1 MGPVGSLKDLISL
14 LLRHGAVFTAIL
26 SAGVLA
32 TLAYA
37 LSLPAAYEATSVI
50 QIQAGALSMGGDQLS
65 PGRRLQLIEQRMMS
79 RGSVLQL
86 IAEHGLYTD
95 LAQLSDDQKVALFRA
110 NTSIKVIDS
119 AGRSPTEGDAAP
131 ISALI
136 VTSRADAP
144 DQAADVVNDMTAKL
158 INQDKEARFA
168 ANTAALDFLRG
179 EQERLSRQLAD
190 IDARIGAEKKDNE
203 ESLPETAESIR
214 AEQAQLRET
223 LLGLEQRGLEL
234 EREQLGLELSTYA
247 SAGDLANLSL
257 SDRLR
262 KLTGELAQ
270 ARRVLPDDHPEV
282 QRIEAEIEGLRKG
295 GEAEALSGA
304 DRQVALVIQ
313 QRAAVERQE
322 AEVRARQAEI
332 AAALDAAPVIAQR
345 LTTLGR
351 RQSLLADQLASV
363 ALQVSQTES
372 QRQLQE
378 NVQVG
383 GMEVLE
389 AAEPPRYPLSS
400 SRRRVAAFGVAASL
414 GAAFLVVFL
423 MEARLPIMR
432 TAAQVERALG
442 VAPIAA
448 VIGPGSATQRRWR
461 AVNYVLMVLILT
473 ATALAAS
480 QMIANRPTSGA
491 GLTATIAGQS
501 QP

>member
-1 MGPVGSLKDLISL
+1 MGPVGSLKDMLSL
-14 LLRHGAVFTAIL
+14 LMRHGAAFAAVL

-32 TLAYA
+32 TLSYA

-50 QIQAGALSMGGDQLS
+50 QIQTGAISTGGDQLS

-79 RGSVLQL
+79 RGSVLRL
-86 IAEHGLYTD
+86 IAEHGLYSD
-95 LAQLSDDQKVALFRA
+95 LTELSDDQKVALFRA
-110 NTSIKVIDS
+110 NTSIQVIDS
-119 AGRSPTEGDAAP
+119 AGRSPTEADSAP

-136 VTSRADAP
+136 VTSRADTP
-144 DQAADVVNDMTAKL
+144 DQAADVVNDMAVKL
-158 INQDKEARFA
+158 IDQDKEARFA
-168 ANTAALDFLRG
+168 ANTAALEFLRG
-179 EQERLSRQLAD
+179 EQERLSRQLGD

-214 AEQAQLRET
+214 AEQAQLREI
-223 LLGLEQRGLEL
+223 LLDLEQRGLEL

-247 SAGDLANLSL
+247 TAGETINLTL

-262 KLTGELAQ
+262 RLTGELAQ
-270 ARRVLPDDHPEV
+270 ARRVLPDDHPEIK
-282 QRIEAEIEGLRKG
+282 RIQAEIQGLRMG
-295 GEAEALSGA
+295 DEADALSGA

-313 QRAAVERQE
+313 QRDAVERQV
-322 AEVRARQAEI
+322 AELKARQVEI

-351 RQSLLADQLASV
+351 RQSLLADQLALV

-378 NVQVG
+378 NMQVG

-400 SRRRVAAFGVAASL
+400 SRKRVAAFGTAASL
-414 GAAFLVVFL
+414 GAALLVAFLL
-423 MEARLPIMR
+423 ELRLPVMR
-432 TAAQVERALG
+432 TAAQVERLLG

-448 VIGPGSATQRRWR
+448 VVGRGSAAQRRWR
-461 AVNYVLMVLILT
+461 AANYLLMVLIFA
-473 ATALAAS
+473 ATALTAS

-491 GLTATIAGQS
+491 EGTATVAGQS